1 MNTTTDEL
9 LRQAILSY
17 KPDPKI
23 ADRILQKIQKQR
35 SRPECI
41 CVSVDFE
48 KIFTSVFSES
58 PFNTEGNA
66 AKIFMPLQRYFA
78 RRRH

>member
-23 ADRILQKIQKQR
+23 ADRILQKIQKQQ
-35 SRPECI
+35 SQPECI
-41 CVSVDFE
+41 CVSADFE
-48 KIFTSVFSES
+48 KIFVSVFSES
-58 PFNTEGNA
+58 PFNTKGNT
-66 AKIFMPLQRYFA
+66 AKIFIPLQRYFA
-78 RRRH
+78 RRRY